1 MSNNIFNEDFRDF
14 LNALNHAKV
23 KYILVGGYSVIFYG
37 YNRVT
42 GDLDL
47 FLEPTNEN
55 YDNLMMACGLF
66 GLPTNAI
73 SKTDFINPV
82 ETDVFTFGRPPVA
95 IDLMVKLA
103 NFTFDEV
110 YQMADYS
117 DFDGIKMKIIH
128 LNHLKKAK
136 KYAGRFK
143 DLDDLQHL
151 P

>member
-55 YDNLMMACGLF
+55 YDNLMKACGLF
-66 GLPTNAI
+66 GLPTNVI
-73 SKTDFINPV
+73 SKTDFLNPA
-82 ETDVFTFGRPPVA
+82 ETDVFTFGRPPLA

-128 LNHLKKAK
+128 LDHLKEAK

>member
-1 MSNNIFNEDFRDF
+1 MANSIFNNDFRDF
-14 LNALNHAKV
+14 LNALNQANV
-23 KYILVGGYSVIFYG
+23 KYVLVGGYSVIFYG

-47 FLEPTNEN
+47 FLEPSEKN
-55 YDNLMMACGLF
+55 YYNLMKACVLF
-66 GLPTNAI
+66 GLPTDAI
-73 SKTDFINPV
+73 SMEDFLNPG

-103 NFTFDEV
+103 QFTFDDV
-110 YQMADYS
+110 YEHADFKV
-117 DFDGIKMKIIH
+117 FDGIRLKIIH
-128 LNHLKKAK
+128 LNHLKEAK

-143 DLDDLQHL
+143 DLDDLEHL

>member
-1 MSNNIFNEDFRDF
+1 MSNNIFNEDFSDF
-14 LNALNHAKV
+14 LNALNQADV
-23 KYILVGGYSVIFYG
+23 KYVLVGGYSVIFYG

-47 FLEPTNEN
+47 FLEPSEHN
-55 YDNLMMACGLF
+55 YQNLMKACAMF
-66 GLPTNAI
+66 GLPTDAI
-73 SKTDFINPV
+73 SKNDFLNPV

-110 YQMADYS
+110 YQKATYTVY
-117 DFDGIKMKIIH
+117 DGIKLRVIH
-128 LNHLKKAK
+128 LNHLKEAK
-136 KYAGRFK
+136 KFAGRFK
-143 DLDDLQHL
+143 DFDDLEHL

>member
-1 MSNNIFNEDFRDF
+1 MPNSIFNDDFRDF
-14 LNALNHAKV
+14 LNALNFANV
-23 KYILVGGYSVIFYG
+23 KYVLVGGYSVIFYG

-47 FLEPTNEN
+47 FLEPSEKN
-55 YDNLMMACGLF
+55 YQNLLNACSQF
-66 GLPTNAI
+66 GFPTNVI
-73 SKTDFINPV
+73 SIEEFINPV

-110 YQMADYS
+110 YHMAHYT
-117 DFDGIKMKIIH
+117 DFDGISLKVIH
-128 LNHLKKAK
+128 LYHLKVAK
-136 KYAGRFK
+136 KFAGRFK